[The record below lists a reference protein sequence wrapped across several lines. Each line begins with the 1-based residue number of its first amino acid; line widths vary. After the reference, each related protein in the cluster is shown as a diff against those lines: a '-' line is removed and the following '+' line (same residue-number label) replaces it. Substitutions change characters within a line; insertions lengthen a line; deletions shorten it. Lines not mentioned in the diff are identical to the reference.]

1 MHLIGMDTLF
11 ILLNLGPGHDHLRG
25 QDITGPRLP
34 RQSDKGNANG
44 IEVLSD
50 FLSTWLKDQ
59 AVS

>member
-11 ILLNLGPGHDHLRG
+11 ILLSLGPGYDHLRG
-25 QDITGPRLP
+25 QDIIGSCLP
-34 RQSDKGNANG
+34 RRSGKGNANG
-44 IEVLSD
+44 IEVLGD